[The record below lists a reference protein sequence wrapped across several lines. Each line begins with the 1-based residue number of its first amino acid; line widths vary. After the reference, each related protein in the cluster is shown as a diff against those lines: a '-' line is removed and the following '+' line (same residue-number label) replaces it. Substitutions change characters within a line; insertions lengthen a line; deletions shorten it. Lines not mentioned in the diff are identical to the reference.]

1 MNRSLSIKGPE
12 TLPKSY
18 AVLLDNLKNQVRAA
32 QAKAGF
38 SVNRELI
45 RLYWTIGQSIVERQ
59 KLKGWGKSVVE
70 HLAKDLHRAF
80 PKMSGFSPRNVWRMR
95 SFFIAYTEQVK
106 KLPRPVAEMDGV
118 NLPRPMADIPWGHNA
133 EILDRLK
140 NPMDRLWYAKQ
151 TLKFG
156 WSRNVLTHHIQTK
169 LIQRQ
174 GKALTNFHAV
184 LPPAQSD
191 LARQVLKDPYNFDF
205 LTLSP
210 EAEERELES
219 GLVTHL
225 RQFLLELGVGFAF
238 VGQQYHL
245 EVDEEDYYVDLL
257 FYHTR
262 LHSYIVVELK
272 TGPFKPEYAGKM
284 NFYLSAVDSCLK
296 GRGDQPS
303 LGLLL
308 CKTNKK
314 VTVEYALR
322 NIKNPIGVAQWET
335 RLVESLPVN
344 LRKTLPSTI
353 EVERGMAGKI

>member
-174 GKALTNFHAV
+174 GKA
-184 LPPAQSD
+184 
-191 LARQVLKDPYNFDF
+191 
-205 LTLSP
+205 
-210 EAEERELES
+210 
-219 GLVTHL
+219 
-225 RQFLLELGVGFAF
+225 
-238 VGQQYHL
+238 
-245 EVDEEDYYVDLL
+245 
-257 FYHTR
+257 
-262 LHSYIVVELK
+262 
-272 TGPFKPEYAGKM
+272 
-284 NFYLSAVDSCLK
+284 
-296 GRGDQPS
+296 S